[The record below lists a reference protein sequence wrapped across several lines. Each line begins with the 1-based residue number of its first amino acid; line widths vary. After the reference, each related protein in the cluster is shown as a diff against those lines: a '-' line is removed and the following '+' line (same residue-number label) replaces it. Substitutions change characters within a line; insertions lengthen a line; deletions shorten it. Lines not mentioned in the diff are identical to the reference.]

1 MPQAKTKHLT
11 KKKRVR
17 TGLLLSYMVS
27 HIPGPKIYYD
37 YTIAYNKIVPKL
49 NKKISL
55 WKFISVL
62 RFTHQNKK
70 YFHNKYHYYSIII

>member
-27 HIPGPKIYYD
+27 HIPGQKYIM
-37 YTIAYNKIVPKL
+37 IIL
-49 NKKISL
+49 
-55 WKFISVL
+55 L
-62 RFTHQNKK
+62 RITK
-70 YFHNKYHYYSIII
+70 